1 MTTDECGVNDE
12 AGMTFVLRH
21 SFLFIWSGIF
31 EAQMQRLSCVQPFV
45 ELSLQCA
52 LCFGGQP
59 VLYRPF
65 PGKLGQD
72 RQFVLEILAGNSVP
86 QSVFER
92 ENVYLLLLDTKNFRV
107 WELNNNFPRAN
118 ID

>member
-59 VLYRPF
+59 AVCRPF

-72 RQFVLEILAGNSVP
+72 RQFVLESLAGNSGA
-86 QSVFER
+86 QSGFEGG
-92 ENVYLLLLDTKNFRV
+92 NVYLLRLDTKNCRG
-107 WELNNNFPRAN
+107 LG
-118 ID
+118 